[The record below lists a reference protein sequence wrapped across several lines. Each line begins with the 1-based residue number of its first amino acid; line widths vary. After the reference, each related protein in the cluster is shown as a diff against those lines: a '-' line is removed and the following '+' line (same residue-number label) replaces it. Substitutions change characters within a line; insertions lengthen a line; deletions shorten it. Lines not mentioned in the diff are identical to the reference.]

1 MRLVGLK
8 GSSVTSTTIRFFG
21 QKQKNVVSN
30 DDNKLLSSEFTSRE
44 PYQPGSLA
52 EKHPLSALTFM
63 YISRFMRH
71 VRLDTKPS
79 IVPNSMF
86 MLDGQN
92 EEF

>member
-1 MRLVGLK
+1 MA
-8 GSSVTSTTIRFFG
+8 STTIRIPG
-21 QKQKNVVSN
+21 QKQRIVVFN
-30 DDNKLLSSEFTSRE
+30 DNNKFLSSESISRE

-92 EEF
+92 